1 VEFRLLGGVEVIASG
16 QPVDIGHARQRCV
29 LAVLL
34 IEANNPVPT
43 DVLVDRVWDEE
54 MPHTAR
60 GTLQSYLT
68 RLRRALGANAEIVR
82 RSGGYVLVVDEQT
95 IDVHRFRALL
105 AQARAAGD
113 DEKAL
118 DLYDQ
123 ALDLWRGEPFAGLD
137 APWLN
142 SVRESYEHE
151 RRTAELDRTD
161 VLLRAGRH
169 SELVAPLLSEARKQP
184 LDERLAGQVML
195 ALFQN
200 GRQADAL
207 SHFQQTRQHLAE
219 ELGTDPGPALQALH
233 QRILAGDP
241 ALAPEEPPVPDR
253 AARELAEMVHRQW
266 TKEAGTLRRPNPLSV
281 RWSITHRAVA
291 AGTPLPAARGDLAQL
306 VRTLRGSPSRQMVV
320 LGEPGAGKSVLA
332 LLLTLALL
340 DNARPS
346 DPVPVLLTASSWDP
360 RTEHVHS
367 WLARRL
373 TEEYPALGGE
383 ATRLVSEGR
392 VALILDGLD
401 EMPEAL
407 HAAAIDAL
415 DPLTGDLVVT
425 CRTTEYEAAVAGGG
439 VLLTKATVAE
449 IEPVQ
454 LADATAFLLSAGP
467 PAERRW
473 QPVLDRL
480 QQEPDL
486 PLARALASPLMVTL
500 ARTVYTPT
508 TTDPLELLDKTSFPT
523 SAAIEDHLLEAF
535 IPTAYSSRPAPPD
548 AVTPARNYP
557 AAQAYN
563 WLQFLA
569 RRLEKADSHDI
580 AWWELLH
587 AVSRRARVLMAG
599 LASAVAFGLAG
610 AIAGGLGSNRPEW
623 PLYAGSYAVAFGLA
637 GGLVFWVAPHI
648 RPVRVELRFRG
659 SWPRF
664 AVRFTA
670 GAVVGVAL
678 GLGMGLP
685 KGIVAGVGI
694 AVGLAVGIRVWL
706 GTPADVDEVSSPRVV
721 LRQDRTAALALGLAF
736 ALALTFPGGMAV
748 GVPTLETA
756 DHTEGAIDIV
766 ISAFGGALAGAAI
779 GAVWFGWIGVLA
791 YGFASGVAG
800 GLIFGPVYPNV
811 SGVGVGIAFGTV
823 FGLSVACI
831 SVLSRAWGTFVISR
845 IWLAL
850 CGHLP
855 WRLIRFLD
863 DAHQRGVLRQ
873 NGGVYQFRHA
883 RLRNHLASVRDE
895 TSPDSQPD
903 IVRP

>member
-1 VEFRLLGGVEVIASG
+1 MEFRLLGGVEVTNSA
-16 QPVDIGHARQRCV
+16 QLVDIGHARQRCV

-34 IEANNPVPT
+34 IEANNPVPI
-43 DVLVDRVWDEE
+43 DVLVDRVWDEGS
-54 MPHTAR
+54 PHTAR

-68 RLRRALGANAEIVR
+68 RLRRALGTNAEIVR
-82 RSGGYVLVVDEQT
+82 RSGGYVLVVDEQA

-118 DLYDQ
+118 DLFDQ
-123 ALDLWRGEPFAGLD
+123 ALELWRGEPFTGLD
-137 APWLN
+137 TPWLN

-207 SHFQQTRQHLAE
+207 SHFQQTRRHLAD
-219 ELGTDPGPALQALH
+219 ELGTDPSSALQALH
-233 QRILAGDP
+233 QRILTGDP
-241 ALAPEEPPVPDR
+241 ALAPDEPPAPDR
-253 AARELAEMVHRQW
+253 VARELAEMVHRQW
-266 TKEAGTLRRPNPLSV
+266 TKEAGALRRPNPLSV
-281 RWSITHRAVA
+281 RWSITGRAVA
-291 AGTPLPAARGDLAQL
+291 ANTPAPSARGDVAQL

-320 LGEPGAGKSVLA
+320 LGEPGAGKTVLA
-332 LLLTLALL
+332 VLLTLALL
-340 DNARPS
+340 ENARPN
-346 DPVPVLLTASSWDP
+346 DPVPVLLTVSGWDP

-392 VALILDGLD
+392 IAPILDGLD

-415 DPLTGDLVVT
+415 DLLTGDLVVT
-425 CRTTEYEAAVAGGG
+425 CRTTEYEAAVAGDG
-439 VLLTKATVAE
+439 VLLTKATVVE
-449 IEPVQ
+449 IEPVE
-454 LADATAFLLSAGP
+454 LADATAFLLGAGP
-467 PAERRW
+467 PARRRW

-480 QQEPDL
+480 QQEPDQ
-486 PLARALASPLMVTL
+486 PLAQVLASPLMVTL

-508 TTDPLELLDKTSFPT
+508 TTDPAELLDRTSFPT

-535 IPTAYSSRPAPPD
+535 IPTAYTSRPAPPD
-548 AVTPARNYP
+548 AATPARNYP
-557 AAQAYN
+557 AAQAHN
-563 WLQFLA
+563 WLRFLA
-569 RRLEKADSHDI
+569 RQLDQSDTHDI
-580 AWWELLH
+580 AWWELTR
-587 AVSRRARVLMAG
+587 AVTRPARVLLVG
-599 LASAVAFGLAG
+599 LVSAVAFGLAG
-610 AIAGGLGSNRPEW
+610 GIAGGLGSNRPEW
-623 PLYAGSYAVAFGLA
+623 ALYAGSYAVAFGLA
-637 GGLVFWVAPHI
+637 GGLISWAARSV

-685 KGIVAGVGI
+685 KGIVAGVGV
-694 AVGLAVGIRVWL
+694 AVGLAVGLRVWL

-736 ALALTFPGGMAV
+736 ALALTFPGGIAV

-756 DHTEGAIDIV
+756 GHTVGTIDIV
-766 ISAFGGALAGAAI
+766 ISAFGGALAGAAV

-791 YGFASGVAG
+791 YGFAGSVAG

-811 SGVGVGIAFGTV
+811 SGVGVGIAFGAV
-823 FGLSVACI
+823 FGLSVACL

-850 CGHLP
+850 RGHLP
-855 WRLIRFLD
+855 WRLIPFLD

-883 RLRNHLASVRDE
+883 RLRNHLAR
-895 TSPDSQPD
+895 SQSDAPAG
-903 IVRP
+903 RAEAERR